1 MVSLDN
7 PEISEPSA
15 SGGWDYMHA
24 LPHLALIMILELYFM
39 T

>member
-7 PEISEPSA
+7 PEISEPST
-15 SGGWDYMHA
+15 SSGWDYMHV
-24 LPHLALIMILELYFM
+24 LSHLALMILELYFM